1 MFKFV
6 YFAHLC
12 IKASLYSSD
21 NQCPFSTDHGPA
33 LLSEAD
39 CICVAHILVGQSH
52 SHGTACISSKK
63 KKKNQLKRLEC
74 HKKYFHLKKKKK
86 KSTNRKFFAPSP
98 STVPWQ
104 GPAGHCWTYH
114 VWRRACSL
122 QATLARN
129 SRTLI
134 SSKMNLLIYC
144 LVS

>member
-52 SHGTACISSKK
+52 SHGTACMSSKK
-63 KKKNQLKRLEC
+63 KKK
-74 HKKYFHLKKKKK
+74 
-86 KSTNRKFFAPSP
+86 KSVKEA
-98 STVPWQ
+98 
-104 GPAGHCWTYH
+104 
-114 VWRRACSL
+114 
-122 QATLARN
+122 
-129 SRTLI
+129 
-134 SSKMNLLIYC
+134 
-144 LVS
+144 